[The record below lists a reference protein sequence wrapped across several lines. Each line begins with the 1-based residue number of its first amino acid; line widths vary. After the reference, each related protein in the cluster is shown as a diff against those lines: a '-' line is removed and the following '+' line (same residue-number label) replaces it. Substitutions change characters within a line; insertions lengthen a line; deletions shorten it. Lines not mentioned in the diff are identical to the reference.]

1 MKSVLQKDDKCFYC
15 RMAAGTEWHHLFPG
29 RPNRAHSEADGLK
42 VLLCWPC
49 HWKVHNDTQVSGQMM
64 TELKQEG
71 QRAYEETHSRE
82 DFVKRYGRNYL

>member
-1 MKSVLQKDDKCFYC
+1 M
-15 RMAAGTEWHHLFPG
+15 
-29 RPNRAHSEADGLK
+29 K